1 MVEGY
6 REYGEGQ
13 QTYQVYKY
21 EWIGGMVNAPEPN
34 EMCFGSKNANSKEK
48 TDSKSGALIGFL
60 VRVQDPSPGAKESR
74 LAPVKTT
81 SASYFFSLHQLNKT
95 KAKVLA

>member
-34 EMCFGSKNANSKEK
+34 KMCFGSKTLTARE

-81 SASYFFSLHQLNKT
+81 SASYFSRSTTSMPKENEQG
-95 KAKVLA
+95 

>member
-34 EMCFGSKNANSKEK
+34 KMCFGSKTLTARE

-74 LAPVKTT
+74 LAPVKAT
-81 SASYFFSLHQLNKT
+81 SASYIFSRSTTSIPKENEQG
-95 KAKVLA
+95 

>member
-6 REYGEGQ
+6 REYDEGQ

-34 EMCFGSKNANSKEK
+34 KMCFGSKNANSKNK
-48 TDSKSGALIGFL
+48 RT
-60 VRVQDPSPGAKESR
+60 VNP
-74 LAPVKTT
+74 AP
-81 SASYFFSLHQLNKT
+81 
-95 KAKVLA
+95 

>member
-60 VRVQDPSPGAKESR
+60 VRVQDPSPGGERKSSSPRKDDVSEFYFSR
-74 LAPVKTT
+74 ST
-81 SASYFFSLHQLNKT
+81 S
-95 KAKVLA
+95 

>member
-13 QTYQVYKY
+13 QTYQVYIF
-21 EWIGGMVNAPEPN
+21 ERIGGIGKRTGTEQ
-34 EMCFGSKNANSKEK
+34 NSVLVLKTLTARE

-81 SASYFFSLHQLNKT
+81 SASYIF
-95 KAKVLA
+95 LAPPVEQD